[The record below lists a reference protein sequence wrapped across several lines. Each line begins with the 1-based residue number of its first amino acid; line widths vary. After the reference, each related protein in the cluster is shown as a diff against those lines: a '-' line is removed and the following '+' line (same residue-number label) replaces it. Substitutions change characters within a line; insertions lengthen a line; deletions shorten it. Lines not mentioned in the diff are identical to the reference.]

1 MPSVVVLPA
10 EDVAPLFCL
19 PDEDLTPP
27 TFSDNGEDAH
37 EGGGAWAWVVSEL
50 CTPRTLLSL
59 INDTGVALAPREKVR
74 YIRELASGLT
84 HLHAH
89 GIVHRDVKPA
99 NALLDA
105 GGRLRL
111 SDFGCSSRPGQDE
124 VAVIGTVPY
133 QAPEVLR
140 GGMGC
145 GRSDVFSL
153 GVTAWHLLT
162 RRAPFEG
169 VHHHVV
175 LYQVTCLHHRPPQ
188 HHPLG
193 SFPSLLEV
201 LLGRLASRC
210 WAEDPEERPDALALE
225 SILAA
230 LSCSPAL

>member
-1 MPSVVVLPA
+1 MFS
-10 EDVAPLFCL
+10 L

-27 TFSDNGEDAH
+27 AFSEYDEDAH

-59 INDTGVALAPREKVR
+59 INDTGIALVAREKVR
-74 YIRELASGLT
+74 YIQELASGLT
-84 HLHAH
+84 YLHAQ

-99 NALLDA
+99 NALLDT

-111 SDFGCSSRPGQDE
+111 ADFGCSSGPGRDE

-145 GRSDVFSL
+145 GRSDIFSL
-153 GVTAWHLLT
+153 GVTAWHLIT

-169 VHHHVV
+169 LHHHVV
-175 LYQVTCLHHRPPQ
+175 LYQVTCLHHRPP
-188 HHPLG
+188 HHIPL
-193 SFPSLLEV
+193 SPSPSLLEV
-201 LLGRLASRC
+201 LLARLASRC
-210 WAEDPEERPDALALE
+210 WAEEPKERPDALTLV
-225 SILAA
+225 SILGA
-230 LSCSPAL
+230 LSCSSAI